1 MTQKNKTSTYTKGME
16 IRRQVLGIKH
26 VENAIKN
33 TIGKTSKPVKNIW
46 ETKIRPLILS

>member
-16 IRRQVLGIKH
+16 IRRQVLGNKH

-33 TIGKTSKPVKNIW
+33 TN
-46 ETKIRPLILS
+46 KIDEKFQKR